1 MLLMYF
7 FSLMAKHS
15 YHKSYKKIICLLLLA
30 NIIVLSQLFRGKN
43 TPQNYLKYSKEL
55 IQKQQIYN
63 NIAHERYRIEHSMQ
77 LLSNPNQNDDLLD
90 EYLRQFLQLS
100 APDENIVLLN
110 EH

>member
-1 MLLMYF
+1 MTQYQ
-7 FSLMAKHS
+7 
-15 YHKSYKKIICLLLLA
+15 YKKTYKKAIYLLIFI
-30 NIIVLSQLFRGKN
+30 NIVILSQLFRGKN

-100 APDENIVLLN
+100 APDENIVLLK
-110 EH
+110 EQ

>member
-1 MLLMYF
+1 MTQYQ
-7 FSLMAKHS
+7 
-15 YHKSYKKIICLLLLA
+15 YKKTYKKAIYLLIFI
-30 NIIVLSQLFRGKN
+30 NIVILSQLFRGKN

-100 APDENIVLLN
+100 APDENIVLLT